1 MICLFQR
8 LCQNRLKSIAINGL
22 DRVLQEPK
30 SVVLDVRTKE
40 EYQRGHIK
48 GVRNVPLDQLSH
60 FQSTKDQVH
69 YVLCQSGVRSKRAAR
84 VLQKKGYQ
92 VVNVKGGMSAYTGT
106 IQGGK

>member
-8 LCQNRLKSIAINGL
+8 LCQNRLKSIAINDL

-60 FQSTKDQVH
+60 FQGTKDQVH

-92 VVNVKGGMSAYTGT
+92 VVNIKGGMSAYTGT

>member
-8 LCQNRLKSIAINGL
+8 LCLNKLKSLSIKDL

-48 GVRNVPLDQLSH
+48 GVRNVPLDQIAQ
-60 FQSTKDQVH
+60 FQGAKDQVH
-69 YVLCQSGVRSKRAAR
+69 YLLCQSGVRSKRAAR